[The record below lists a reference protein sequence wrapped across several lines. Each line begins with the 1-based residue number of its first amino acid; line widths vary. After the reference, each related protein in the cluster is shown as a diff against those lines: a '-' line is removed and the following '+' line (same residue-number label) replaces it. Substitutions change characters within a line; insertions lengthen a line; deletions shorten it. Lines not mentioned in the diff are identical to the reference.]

1 MKLSILFDAEEKE
14 SNIGFAK
21 AITELN
27 FTASDLQEIGNYL
40 VIYSNARAKESL
52 EMACAEYKGV
62 RSNGLY

>member
-27 FTASDLQEIGNYL
+27 FTTSDLQEIGNYL
-40 VIYSNARAKESL
+40 MIYSNARANECL
-52 EMACAEYKGV
+52 EMACVEYK
-62 RSNGLY
+62 RSAE

>member
-1 MKLSILFDAEEKE
+1 MKIFLEFEETEKM

-40 VIYSNARAKESL
+40 MIYSNARAKESL
-52 EMACAEYKGV
+52 EMACVEYK
-62 RSNGLY
+62 RSAE